1 MGALNTKQQNW
12 PDVITTLRCDRQR
25 VYENILSTE
34 ACWDWFP
41 EIKQVIPKRDGDV
54 APGMLCKTGFSDATD
69 YIEMNDKAAD
79 KNGVGC
85 YVEWTFYACG
95 WGPAISENTHLWI
108 KQNYDFKFKQ
118 QFFLTD
124 CPGQPGARE
133 RAAPRRGAR
142 PPRARSYVRAH
153 PLPMRA
159 FCTRARRANVCRLDR
174 RRAQDDCARS
184 PTEALVPLLDDP
196 HARDDRARADAAQER
211 GRVQVGEQATT
222 VQGGGQEMA
231 DAGPP
236 CQVSAKRRRAA
247 DSAPC
252 PGRERR

>member
-124 CPGQPGARE
+124 CPGQPGSTVVVRKTTALDHRQKLWFPYWMIHTHVMIAPE
-133 RAAPRRGAR
+133 QTRLKSAAESKWVSR
-142 PPRARSYVRAH
+142 PPPSKEAGKKW
-153 PLPMRA
+153 PM
-159 FCTRARRANVCRLDR
+159 
-174 RRAQDDCARS
+174 Q
-184 PTEALVPLLDDP
+184 AL
-196 HARDDRARADAAQER
+196 HA
-211 GRVQVGEQATT
+211 
-222 VQGGGQEMA
+222 
-231 DAGPP
+231 
-236 CQVSAKRRRAA
+236 K
-247 DSAPC
+247 
-252 PGRERR
+252 